1 MNITVSRVNNQ
12 VHFLARNQHG
22 NEVHI
27 DGDEGS
33 GGEDAGF
40 RPMQLLLAAV
50 AGCSSVDVVSILEKQ
65 KQRLQ
70 DIRISVSGDRR
81 DSTPAP
87 FEAIHLHYEL
97 VGELDEQ
104 KASRAVDLAVDKYCS
119 VAATFGDN
127 VKISHSFEI
136 REE

>member
-1 MNITVSRVNNQ
+1 M
-12 VHFLARNQHG
+12 ARNQQG

-27 DGDEGS
+27 DGDESS
-33 GGEDAGF
+33 GGENAGF

-65 KQRLQ
+65 KQQLR
-70 DIRISVSGDRR
+70 DMRISVSGVRR

-87 FEAIHLHYEL
+87 FETIHLHYEL
-97 VGELDEQ
+97 VGEIDEQ
-104 KASRAVDLAVDKYCS
+104 KAARAVDLAVDKYCS
-119 VAATFGDN
+119 VAATFDDK

-136 REE
+136 LEQ